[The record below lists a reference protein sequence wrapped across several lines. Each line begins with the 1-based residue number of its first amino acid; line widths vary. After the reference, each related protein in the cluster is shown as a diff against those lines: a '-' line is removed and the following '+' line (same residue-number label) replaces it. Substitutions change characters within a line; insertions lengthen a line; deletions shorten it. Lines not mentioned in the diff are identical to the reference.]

1 MAQERKRPHPEQADH
16 IDYKQLFLKS
26 PLPTLI
32 FELETGKIVQADDL
46 FCELS
51 GFEKSQLTNLSL
63 YETAILRPE
72 QKMNEFIRR
81 MQHEELLPGFT
92 LEFMAADHLSLHVN
106 VNYTTFTNEGKKL
119 VFLTITDTSSQKR
132 VLESLKHHLTIERII
147 MHIAT
152 EYINIPLEEAD
163 EAIENILGE
172 IARFVEADRAY
183 VFEYDFESET
193 TTNTHE
199 WCAQGITP
207 EIQNLQKVPLSTI
220 TQWVEQHLKGEA
232 MYIENV
238 QDLEET
244 GLKRLLMAQNIKSL
258 LAVPMLRG
266 KECIGFVGFDSVKT
280 RHAYTQKEKKLLS
293 LFSQL
298 LVNIRMRKE
307 LLQAEEKATFLNNAK
322 TEFLSNLS
330 HELRTP
336 LAGIRGAIESTLE
349 TSVDTDARYLLE
361 MALNASI
368 QLEQIFNDLIEIAK
382 ISNGKMKIQAS
393 EFNPSTLL
401 DEVTHLFSVSAEKK
415 KLLFG
420 NHKNSLPQI
429 IYSDQKMIR
438 QILDKLVDNAIK
450 FTPSGKVI
458 IGADYLKTAK
468 NHGTLI
474 LTVTDT
480 GVGIDEETQKNI
492 YEMFFQKD
500 QSLTKEFRGLGLG
513 LPIIYAFVEKMN
525 GKIILESAEGKG
537 TTFTIRLPVL
547 ERNPDN

>member
-81 MQHEELLPGFT
+81 MQNEELIPGFT
-92 LEFMAADHLSLHVN
+92 LEFMAADHENLHVN
-106 VNYTTFTNEGKKL
+106 VNYSTFTNEGKKL

-266 KECIGFVGFDSVKT
+266 KECI
-280 RHAYTQKEKKLLS
+280 
-293 LFSQL
+293 
-298 LVNIRMRKE
+298 
-307 LLQAEEKATFLNNAK
+307 
-322 TEFLSNLS
+322 
-330 HELRTP
+330 
-336 LAGIRGAIESTLE
+336 
-349 TSVDTDARYLLE
+349 
-361 MALNASI
+361 
-368 QLEQIFNDLIEIAK
+368 
-382 ISNGKMKIQAS
+382 
-393 EFNPSTLL
+393 
-401 DEVTHLFSVSAEKK
+401 
-415 KLLFG
+415 
-420 NHKNSLPQI
+420 
-429 IYSDQKMIR
+429 
-438 QILDKLVDNAIK
+438 
-450 FTPSGKVI
+450 
-458 IGADYLKTAK
+458 
-468 NHGTLI
+468 
-474 LTVTDT
+474 
-480 GVGIDEETQKNI
+480 
-492 YEMFFQKD
+492 
-500 QSLTKEFRGLGLG
+500 
-513 LPIIYAFVEKMN
+513 
-525 GKIILESAEGKG
+525 
-537 TTFTIRLPVL
+537 
-547 ERNPDN
+547 